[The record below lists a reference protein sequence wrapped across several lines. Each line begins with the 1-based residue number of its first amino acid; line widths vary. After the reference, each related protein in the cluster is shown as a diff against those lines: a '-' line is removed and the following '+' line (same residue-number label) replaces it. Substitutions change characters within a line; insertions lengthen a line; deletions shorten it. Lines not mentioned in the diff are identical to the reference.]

1 MPDPRIM
8 ITLDGRGRRQYRPG
22 ETLAGSYRLD
32 SMSGDDVR
40 AVECSILWYTTGKG
54 SEDFG
59 IYAFW
64 RYSIEAGD
72 WIDPRSP
79 GRFST
84 ILPKSP
90 LSYTGVIVK
99 IHWTIRVRVFLANG
113 QEVVEDFPFWLGSLP
128 DVRVVKPVRQK
139 AASASTP
146 VGNSDTAR
154 TYDIY

>member
-1 MPDPRIM
+1 M

-59 IYAFW
+59 IHVFR
-64 RYSIEAGD
+64 RYSIDAGD
-72 WIDPRSP
+72 WIDPRLP

-99 IHWTIRVRVFLANG
+99 IHWAIRVRVFLADG
-113 QEVVEDFPFWLGSLP
+113 QEIVEDFSFRLGSLP
-128 DVRVVKPVRQK
+128 DVRAVKPIDLCIGI
-139 AASASTP
+139 SAK
-146 VGNSDTAR
+146 
-154 TYDIY
+154 